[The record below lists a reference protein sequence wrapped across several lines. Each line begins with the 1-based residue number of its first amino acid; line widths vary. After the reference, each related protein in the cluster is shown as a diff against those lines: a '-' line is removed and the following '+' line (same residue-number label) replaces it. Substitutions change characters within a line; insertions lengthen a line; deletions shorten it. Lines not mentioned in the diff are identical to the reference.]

1 VREIIEA
8 AERTA
13 SELGQQA
20 AAEARRVK
28 EEAESELRA
37 AREESERLRSESR
50 KRAPAEA
57 TAYLRRVQ
65 EATKKMLERA
75 AAADSEMN
83 GMLERL
89 RGGGGSV
96 VEDLEA
102 IKAGLTEIEVPP
114 SKQRHAREPGP
125 AAEEPPNPTPPARAG
140 EGERVR
146 PVLQSRG

>member
-102 IKAGLTEIEVPP
+102 IKAGLTEIEVPR
-114 SKQRHAREPGP
+114 SKQRRAR
-125 AAEEPPNPTPPARAG
+125 ARAG
-140 EGERVR
+140 GRGTAQPEASR
-146 PVLQSRG
+146 PSRLGRRAGPALPSRA